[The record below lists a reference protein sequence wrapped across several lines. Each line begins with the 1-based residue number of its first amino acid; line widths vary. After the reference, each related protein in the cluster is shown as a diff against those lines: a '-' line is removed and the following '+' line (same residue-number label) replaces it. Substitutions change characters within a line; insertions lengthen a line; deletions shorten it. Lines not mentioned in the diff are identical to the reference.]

1 MEESKLLSNRRIEE
15 LNRDTDYLGIIN
27 KGDLIKQFLKGS
39 TSSIDEIKMF
49 ALYGEWGSGKST
61 LMKYL
66 QDELSGDFN
75 TFFFEAWEYE
85 KDENLAMSLL
95 EYITFESN
103 SSSEEFYKDVLKYG
117 GRILRGM
124 GKSVK
129 LNIPLFPNGPGIDL
143 DPSAFV
149 EEMTKAEEIS
159 FYDALKKF
167 KLEFNRLED
176 FITKGDNHKY
186 NIVFIDDLDRCEP
199 EQVLNL
205 MSAIKLFFTYGHKTI
220 FFCGIDKSAVEA
232 AVKTKYGKVVK
243 SNEYLEKIFDISF
256 SMPNE
261 IVIQKLIDYYFDDTI
276 YNLKDDSHSIR
287 FYINDFFQ
295 YLEFYNPRRIKKVLN
310 KFQMLRSFRRMNIE
324 FDHTFPN
331 IDLKNNSE
339 KSLFETLLVLYFL
352 ILHEFYSVD
361 FDNLLNFEL
370 KRKVYSNTITD
381 FKGVSDS
388 FNNLIINNF
397 STISFSDIARHAENN
412 PNQSLFSVCISPI
425 NIESNSFKS
434 FYIGYSND
442 IIASKKNIE
451 FLFYKYINRY
461 GFKYWTLENSS
472 LATFKSV
479 KKLIKDLL

>member
-1 MEESKLLSNRRIEE
+1 MEESKLLSNRRIEK

-66 QDELSGDFN
+66 QDELSDDFN

-95 EYITFESN
+95 EFITFES
-103 SSSEEFYKDVLKYG
+103 STPSEEFYQDVLKYG

-159 FYDALKKF
+159 FYEALKKF

-176 FITKGDNHKY
+176 FITKGDKPEY

-205 MSAIKLFFTYGHKTI
+205 MSAIKLFFTYGTKTI
-220 FFCGIDKSAVEA
+220 FFCGIDKSAVAA

-261 IVIQKLIDYYFDDTI
+261 IAIQKLIDCYFDNCNYTLGKQ
-276 YNLKDDSHSIR
+276 NKPIR
-287 FYINDFFQ
+287 IWVDDFFQ
-295 YLEFYNPRRIKKVLN
+295 KIDFYNPRRIKKVLN
-310 KFQMLRSFRRMNIE
+310 KFQMLRNFKDLSSVYVE
-324 FDHTFPN
+324 EFPN
-331 IDLKNNSE
+331 IDKKNNSE
-339 KSLFETLLVLYFL
+339 KNLFETILVLYL
-352 ILHEFYSVD
+352 IILHEFYSSD
-361 FDNLLNFEL
+361 FDNFLNFEKKL
-370 KRKVYSNTITD
+370 QVYSKT
-381 FKGVSDS
+381 VEDS
-388 FNNLIINNF
+388 NNNNSVLVNAINQNF
-397 STISFSDIARHAENN
+397 SSAPLKEISQHAVNVETNKRFSIC
-412 PNQSLFSVCISPI
+412 LSPL
-425 NIESNSFKS
+425 NIEKINLNALQFGREYQIVSREKS
-434 FYIGYSND
+434 ID
-442 IIASKKNIE
+442 
-451 FLFYKYINRY
+451 FLFFKYINQY
-461 GFKYWTLENSS
+461 SFKDWTEIKSS
-472 LATFKSV
+472 YATLKSI